1 MTPVIGIVI
10 FLVLFAVLMVA
21 VGLGSRFLELRGK
34 KQMETIL
41 NPTTGQTQEVETY
54 IPVAPTNRDPLDAF
68 LERSQLQGGITTM
81 LQQAGLQ
88 WAPSH
93 LLVAMLVGAVVG
105 GILGLTIHPLGF
117 AYASMVAFAFVLGGL
132 PLFYVRFK
140 RNSRLKQ
147 MEEQLPD
154 ALDFLA
160 RSMRAGH
167 AFRSAWNDWRRN
179 AGPAGPG
186 VPRALC

>member
-41 NPTTGQTQEVETY
+41 NPTTGQVQEVETS
-54 IPVAPTNRDPLDAF
+54 ILVAPINRDPLDAF
-68 LERSQLQGGITTM
+68 LERSQLQGSITTL

-93 LLVAMLVGAVVG
+93 LLVAMAVGAVVG
-105 GILGLTIHPLGF
+105 GVF
-117 AYASMVAFAFVLGGL
+117 ARCAGA
-132 PLFYVRFK
+132 VR
-140 RNSRLKQ
+140 
-147 MEEQLPD
+147 
-154 ALDFLA
+154 A
-160 RSMRAGH
+160 RSVVVCGQWRAGDR
-167 AFRSAWNDWRRN
+167 AVDRTDSA
-179 AGPAGPG
+179 AA
-186 VPRALC
+186 RA

>member
-41 NPTTGQTQEVETY
+41 NPTTGQVQEVETS
-54 IPVAPTNRDPLDAF
+54 ILVAPTNRDPLDAF
-68 LERSQLQGGITTM
+68 LERSQLQGSITTL

-93 LLVAMLVGAVVG
+93 LLVAMAVGAVVG
-105 GILGLTIHPLGF
+105 GVLGLTIAPLGF
-117 AYASMVAFAFVLGGL
+117 AYGSMVAFAFGAYWIIFTYPL
-132 PLFYVRFK
+132 PEMTTSTL
-140 RNSRLKQ
+140 
-147 MEEQLPD
+147 
-154 ALDFLA
+154 
-160 RSMRAGH
+160 
-167 AFRSAWNDWRRN
+167 
-179 AGPAGPG
+179 
-186 VPRALC
+186 